1 MKGEDAVANPV
12 TWARLEKPAVILI
25 ALHSFAVG
33 VMLLLFPDWSV
44 HFGGWPEAVYP
55 QFFIRQGGAFHVVL
69 AAVYMLDYSWNRS
82 LRFMVV
88 AKAAATLFLT
98 ASALYYRGPWVI
110 PASAAGDAAMGLCAY
125 FFYRRASTPNP
136 RKSSRP

>member
-1 MKGEDAVANPV
+1 M
-12 TWARLEKPAVILI
+12 TWARLEKPVVILI

-69 AAVYMLDYSWNRS
+69 AAVYLLDYRWNHS
-82 LRFMVV
+82 LRFMVA
-88 AKAAATLFLT
+88 AKVMATVFLT
-98 ASALYYRGPWVI
+98 ACALYYRGPWVI
-110 PASAAGDAAMGLCAY
+110 PASAAGDAAMGLCA
-125 FFYRRASTPNP
+125 FSFHLRTA
-136 RKSSRP
+136 KSKTA